1 MTTHCYPITA
11 LPNTSRLLADFLG
24 APQDGQYVD
33 SALLQR
39 CYPSLAA
46 PSGWMTQRSALTPA
60 HRSRL
65 ADLLAAQNTQPAAL
79 ANIER
84 LRQGAN
90 AVVTGQ
96 QVVLFGG
103 PLLTLL
109 KAATA
114 VARAEQAAAAG
125 HPHVPIFWLATEDHD
140 LAEVNHVHLLS
151 KTEVE
156 SLKTAVPHVTGQS
169 VGGLVLRSGVSNAL
183 DRAAE
188 LLAHAPVADALREAY
203 APGTTL
209 AGAFA
214 RFLAGV
220 FAAQGLIVL
229 DASSR
234 DFHALGATA
243 LEYAIRHA
251 EPLQAALR
259 QRSAALETAGYHAQ
273 VLVGENASTLFL
285 IDEAT
290 GVRNALRLTPGTAEA
305 APWKAGS
312 TTYTTAALLEILR
325 AAPERISPNALLRP
339 VFQDTLLPTS
349 LYIGGPAEI
358 AYFAQSDVLYQAILG
373 RTTAVQARLSATL
386 IDPAIAT
393 VMAKHEVE
401 LPQVFVSPDELA
413 QRLGAR
419 AMPVEG
425 KRKLAAAGNA
435 LDQELQALT
444 AWMHTL
450 NPSLGAS
457 ADVSASKMRYQMNRL
472 RRMAATFEL
481 QRTAA
486 IAKHAA
492 AISLNLFPLQHP
504 QERIIAG
511 VWFLARFGDDL
522 PAALVEAAKSACNG
536 HQAIT
541 L

>member
-1 MTTHCYPITA
+1 
-11 LPNTSRLLADFLG
+11 
-24 APQDGQYVD
+24 
-33 SALLQR
+33 
-39 CYPSLAA
+39 
-46 PSGWMTQRSALTPA
+46 
-60 HRSRL
+60 
-65 ADLLAAQNTQPAAL
+65 
-79 ANIER
+79 
-84 LRQGAN
+84 
-90 AVVTGQ
+90 
-96 QVVLFGG
+96 
-103 PLLTLL
+103 
-109 KAATA
+109 
-114 VARAEQAAAAG
+114 
-125 HPHVPIFWLATEDHD
+125 
-140 LAEVNHVHLLS
+140 
-151 KTEVE
+151 
-156 SLKTAVPHVTGQS
+156 
-169 VGGLVLRSGVSNAL
+169 VLRSGVSNAL